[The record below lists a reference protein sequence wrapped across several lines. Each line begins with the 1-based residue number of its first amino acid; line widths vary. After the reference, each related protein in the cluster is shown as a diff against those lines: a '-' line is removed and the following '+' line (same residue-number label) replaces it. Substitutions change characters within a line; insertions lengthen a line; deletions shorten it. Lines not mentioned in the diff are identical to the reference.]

1 MHSKSRTKS
10 AGNGKK
16 KIKFRDKKRSEM
28 GNYFSA
34 TRMGEANV
42 VEQVKT
48 KGGGRRLKLK
58 RAAFANVLTKQGY
71 KKAKITAVLDS
82 QANRN
87 FSRQNIITKGS
98 KISTALGDAVV
109 VNRPGREGI
118 VNAKLLQ

>member
-1 MHSKSRTKS
+1 M
-10 AGNGKK
+10 
-16 KIKFRDKKRSEM
+16 
-28 GNYFSA
+28 
-34 TRMGEANV
+34 

-48 KGGGRRLKLK
+48 KGGGTRLKLK

-98 KISTALGDAVV
+98 KISAELGDAIV